1 MLKNSRNLFPQP
13 LLHSSSSLSRP
24 RPLYIETNKC
34 SSGCILQQNL
44 EQQEIWTIRPEKETI
59 YNSYLNITRKYLYF
73 VVYQLLVYSELINY
87 NSSFKLEKIIKDYL
101 QQHHKLLRIVWRSQ
115 LPLCWRWRHWL
126 GRAKWVNEVG
136 DFQGVFSTSYHF
148 LPLGQELPK

>member
-1 MLKNSRNLFPQP
+1 MIRSSISDQVTFLSTKKSLFIW
-13 LLHSSSSLSRP
+13 LHFATKLGAAP
-24 RPLYIETNKC
+24 E
-34 SSGCILQQNL
+34 
-44 EQQEIWTIRPEKETI
+44 EIWTIRPEKETI

-115 LPLCWRWRHWL
+115 LPLCWR
-126 GRAKWVNEVG
+126 
-136 DFQGVFSTSYHF
+136 
-148 LPLGQELPK
+148 